1 MKRFLIPMLLISLVQ
16 FANAQSSSASI
27 YTGPVMTPMTSQ
39 DVFQDRRNIY
49 FFDDSYMIEGRRV
62 FGTPFLYR
70 EWQKGVIT
78 TRDGRVFNGYQLK
91 YDAFHQ
97 TVYFSNGTDS
107 LEVNED
113 IHDFTLVSVYPD
125 TVITST
131 FIHSDVFKKEK
142 KAFFYEVMVDHEAGQ
157 LLKHNKKFVNDANK
171 GIPAYEG
178 KKFFD
183 LQAGYFYFDKKKNEM
198 MAIKANGAN
207 IPALLNLSDADK
219 NALEVQTL
227 NLSSEPELIL
237 FFTRYFELKKK

>member
-1 MKRFLIPMLLISLVQ
+1 MKQFLILILALSHVQ
-16 FANAQSSSASI
+16 NSRAQSSSAST
-27 YTGPVMTPMTSQ
+27 YTGPVMTTMTAQ
-39 DVFQDRRNIY
+39 DEFQDRRNIY

-113 IHDFTLVSVYPD
+113 IHDFTLVTVYPD

-142 KAFFYEVMVDHEAGQ
+142 KAFYYEVILDHAAGQ
-157 LLKHNKKFVNDANK
+157 VLKHNKKFVNDANK

-183 LQAGYFYFDKKKNEM
+183 LQASYYYFDKKKKEI
-198 MAIKANGAN
+198 MAIKNNGTN

-219 NALEVQTL
+219 TALEIQTL
-227 NLSSEPELIL
+227 NLSYEPELIL
-237 FFTRYFELKKK
+237 FFTRFFELKKK

>member
-1 MKRFLIPMLLISLVQ
+1 MKQFLILILFISLVHISLG
-16 FANAQSSSASI
+16 QSSNAST
-27 YTGPVMTPMTSQ
+27 YTGAVMTPMTAQ

-49 FFDDSYMIEGRRV
+49 FLDDSYMIEGRRV
-62 FGTPFLYR
+62 FGSPFLYR

-113 IHDFTLVSVYPD
+113 IHDFTLVTVYPD

-131 FIHSDVFKKEK
+131 FINSDVFKKEK
-142 KAFFYEVMVDHEAGQ
+142 KAFYYEVMLDNEVGQ
-157 LLKHNKKFVNDANK
+157 LLKHNRKFVNDANK

-183 LQAGYFYFDKKKNEM
+183 LQASYFYFDKKKKEM
-198 MAIKANGAN
+198 MAIKANGTN
-207 IPALLNLSDADK
+207 IPALLNLSDADT
-219 NALEVQTL
+219 NALEIQTL

-237 FFTRYFELKKK
+237 FFTRFFELRKK